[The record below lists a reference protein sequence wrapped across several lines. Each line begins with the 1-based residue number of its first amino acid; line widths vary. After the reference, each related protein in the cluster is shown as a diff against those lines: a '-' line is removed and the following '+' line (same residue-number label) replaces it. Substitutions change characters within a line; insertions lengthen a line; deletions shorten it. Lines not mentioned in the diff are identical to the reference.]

1 METEKGFTLIELMV
15 VVAIIGT
22 LSLIAIPS
30 YQNYAKQ
37 SSEVACL
44 AETKAFS
51 NKLFIDIHTGAEI
64 FNENEP
70 KKLLQSLDSMASAC
84 TSLAY
89 KPKSNLAIA
98 GTGSDAILE
107 HIIGVVKNPV
117 ADDRARIKCEL
128 GEVVRCD
135 YHALADNN

>member
-22 LSLIAIPS
+22 LSLIAIPA

-70 KKLLQSLDSMASAC
+70 KKLLQSLDTVASAC
-84 TSLAY
+84 EELTFTAEVLDPDNKVTTLAKIVGIIE
-89 KPKSNLAIA
+89 KPVDKSNNKIVC
-98 GTGSDAILE
+98 T
-107 HIIGVVKNPV
+107 
-117 ADDRARIKCEL
+117 L
-128 GEVVRCD
+128 GDIVNCLFPFD
-135 YHALADNN
+135 QF

>member
-1 METEKGFTLIELMV
+1 MEIEKGFTLIELMV
-15 VVAIIGT
+15 VVAIIGV
-22 LSLIAIPS
+22 LSLIAIPA

-51 NKLFIDIHTGAEI
+51 NKLFIDIHTGAQVFDEKEP
-64 FNENEP
+64 ENF
-70 KKLLQSLDSMASAC
+70 LQSLDTVASAC

-89 KPKSNLAIA
+89 KPEKNTGEGVA
-98 GTGSDAILE
+98 GSDTILE

-128 GEVVRCD
+128 GEVVRCG
-135 YHALADNN
+135 YYK

>member
-1 METEKGFTLIELMV
+1 M
-15 VVAIIGT
+15 
-22 LSLIAIPS
+22 IAIPA

-51 NKLFIDIHTGAEI
+51 NKLFIDIHTGAEV
-64 FNENEP
+64 FDKNEP
-70 KKLLQSLDSMASAC
+70 KKLLQSLEGVASAC

-89 KPKSNLAIA
+89 KPEKNTVEGGAGSNA
-98 GTGSDAILE
+98 TLE

-117 ADDRARIKCEL
+117 TDDRARIKCEL
-128 GEVVRCD
+128 GEVVRCG
-135 YHALADNN
+135 YYK